1 MYKLTDIALI
11 TGLTE
16 RTLRSYLKKGL
27 LKGEKKDGVWFF
39 DEEAVKD
46 FLSAQPVRA
55 AMKSNRNAIFL
66 DFLNGAHRSKNA
78 ACVVLHLPED
88 NPAQVAEFFCRAV
101 NERNGLEMRFDTMR
115 GLNRV
120 ILTGDVETVSEILCA
135 YRAEKK

>member
-55 AMKSNRNAIFL
+55 AMKANRNALFL
-66 DFLNGAHRSKNA
+66 DFLHGAGRSKNA

-88 NPAQVAEFFCRAV
+88 NSADVAEFFCRAV
-101 NERNGLEMRFDTMR
+101 NERKGLEMRFDTMR
-115 GLNRV
+115 RLNRV
-120 ILTGDVETVSEILCA
+120 ILTGDVETVSEILVE